1 MQTHSTKTLHNSGF
15 SYIVSKYLVF
25 AVYDNVIIIES
36 NNIKLIVAG
45 CFFYVGNDA
54 VYESVTQMEE
64 TGEGTVYFLNIKEQY
79 KI

>member
-1 MQTHSTKTLHNSGF
+1 M
-15 SYIVSKYLVF
+15 
-25 AVYDNVIIIES
+25 YDNVIFIES

-79 KI
+79 KIWKLFDWRISDFGGFGSSWQL

>member
-1 MQTHSTKTLHNSGF
+1 MQTHSTKILHNSGF

-25 AVYDNVIIIES
+25 AVYDNVIFIES

-64 TGEGTVYFLNIKEQY
+64 TGEGTVYFFEY
-79 KI
+79 